1 MAFKCHDKFDPA
13 KWFILFWAGQIVFV
27 YAIFHNQFQFSG
39 YGLVFIAMLCLTFSI
54 GSLFGHFLGN
64 KIPEENHEV
73 SLNFKTALLFLQ
85 ISIVLALLNVVMSI
99 NANGFKLSE
108 LFSFQTLLELNATA
122 TDARYTTNVQSGIMN
137 QFSLI
142 FVYMSPLYGGYLL
155 PLLSG
160 RKRIWCYLSVLPA
173 LLISLTQALKY
184 SFIADVVLFIV
195 GIAVSSYA
203 NNKDFFNVRKSTV
216 LKSVFFSVLF
226 LGLLFLSMLFRAG
239 RFDAEILEYMT
250 QNFVNYAFGHLPA
263 FDAWFTNNIGQLN
276 PEGGIKTFY
285 GISNFLG
292 LAERQQGIFNDFV
305 YFGKSLS
312 HQIPSDILGTNVYS
326 LFRFL
331 LEDFGF
337 VGSFIMVF
345 LTGILSGFSWLMV
358 KRQKSSTF
366 FQTILIAVF
375 FSTGMSFISSVW
387 AYTSFI
393 ATVVMFYFVLSFSF
407 SKQTDGIVACQ
418 KA

>member
-1 MAFKCHDKFDPA
+1 
-13 KWFILFWAGQIVFV
+13 
-27 YAIFHNQFQFSG
+27 
-39 YGLVFIAMLCLTFSI
+39 
-54 GSLFGHFLGN
+54 
-64 KIPEENHEV
+64 
-73 SLNFKTALLFLQ
+73 LFLQ
-85 ISIVLALLNVVMSI
+85 ISIVLALLNVVLSI
-99 NANGFKLSE
+99 NSNGFKLSE

-122 TDARYTTNVQSGIMN
+122 TDARYTTNVQSGIMT
-137 QFSLI
+137 QFTLI

-160 RKRIWCYLSVLPA
+160 RKRIWCYLTILPA

-216 LKSVFFSVLF
+216 LKLVFFSVLF
-226 LGLLFLSMLFRAG
+226 LVLLFLSMLFRAG
-239 RFDAEILEYMT
+239 RFDAEIIEYMT
-250 QNFVNYAFGHLPA
+250 QNFVNYSFGHLPA

-292 LAERQQGIFNDFV
+292 LAERQQGVFTDFV
-305 YFGKSLS
+305 YFGKSIR

-358 KRQKSSTF
+358 KRQKYSIF
-366 FQTILIAVF
+366 FQTILVAVF

-407 SKQTDGIVACQ
+407 SKQTDSIVACQ
-418 KA
+418 KV